1 MSSAASRIAG
11 DRPVPHIVTEIPGP
25 KARAHVVFDET
36 WTSPSLPRAYPIV
49 PVRGE
54 GLTVE
59 DIDGNLFLD
68 FAAGIAVTS
77 TGHSHPQVVA
87 AIKEQ
92 AAELIHFSASDFYLP
107 IYAQV
112 CRELARLAPISGKAR
127 VYLGNSGTE
136 VVEAAIKLARSA
148 TKRPYVVAF
157 LGAFHGRTYGSV
169 SLTASKAKYHA
180 GFGPLLP
187 GVFHAPYGRVED
199 LRWFDEVLFDKLAP
213 PNEVA
218 AIIVEPIQG
227 EGGYIVPEDGFLQ
240 GLRRICDAHGILLI
254 ADEIQSG
261 AGRTGR
267 MWAVDHW
274 GVEPDILL
282 TAKGIASGMPLGAL
296 IARAE
301 LLETWGPGAHGSTY
315 GGNPVA
321 CAAALATIELLEGG
335 LVENAAIRGEQAMAG
350 LRPLVDRYDGLVR
363 DVRGKGLMLGIEF
376 DTAEHAEEV
385 QWAGFER
392 GLLVLECGRTSVRM
406 APALIVSEAEMATGP
421 AHLRGGGRGRRR
433 SRPRGPRRGHRGRRA
448 PRGRGGRLTRLG
460 IGWVAR

>member
-1 MSSAASRIAG
+1 MSLAASRLAG
-11 DRPVPHIVTEIPGP
+11 DRPVPHIVTELPGP
-25 KARAHVVFDET
+25 KARAHVAFDEE
-36 WTSPSLPRAYPIV
+36 WTSPSLPRVYPIV

-77 TGHSHPQVVA
+77 TGHAHPQVVA

-107 IYAQV
+107 IYAHT
-112 CRELARLAPISGKAR
+112 CRRLAEIAPIAGKAR
-127 VYLGNSGTE
+127 AYLGNSGAE
-136 VVEAAIKLARSA
+136 VVEASIKLARYA

-157 LGAFHGRTYGSV
+157 LGAFHGRTYGAV

-199 LRWFDEVLFDKLAP
+199 LKWFDEVLFDKLAP
-213 PNEVA
+213 ANEVA

-240 GLRRICDAHGILLI
+240 GLRRICDEHGILLI

-267 MWAVDHW
+267 MWATEHW
-274 GVEPDILL
+274 GVQPDILL
-282 TAKGIASGMPLGAL
+282 TAKGIASGMPLGAM
-296 IARAE
+296 IARAD

-335 LVENAAIRGEQAMAG
+335 LIDNAAARGDQALSG
-350 LRPLVDRYDGLVR
+350 LRPLIDRFDGLVT
-363 DVRGKGLMLGIEF
+363 DVRGKGLMLGVEF
-376 DTAEHAEEV
+376 DTAEHAEAV
-385 QWAGFER
+385 QWACFER
-392 GLLVLECGRTSVRM
+392 GLLVLECGKTSVRM
-406 APALIVSEAEMATGP
+406 SPALTVSEDEMAT
-421 AHLRGGGRGRRR
+421 ALRIFAEAVGAVAGGGRAILDAAEAAG
-433 SRPRGPRRGHRGRRA
+433 A
-448 PRGRGGRLTRLG
+448 LTEVEAAG
-460 IGWVAR
+460 

>member
-1 MSSAASRIAG
+1 VAY
-11 DRPVPHIVTEIPGP
+11 
-25 KARAHVVFDET
+25 DET
-36 WTSPSLPRAYPIV
+36 WTSRSLPRAYPIV

-54 GLTVE
+54 GLVVE

-87 AIKEQ
+87 AIREQ

-107 IYAQV
+107 IYA
-112 CRELARLAPISGKAR
+112 ELCERLAGLASIEGPIR

-136 VVEAAIKLARSA
+136 VVETAIKLARYA
-148 TKRPYVVAF
+148 TRRPYVIAF
-157 LGAFHGRTYGSV
+157 LGAFHGRSYGSV

-213 PNEVA
+213 ATEVA

-240 GLRRICDAHGILLI
+240 GLRDICDRHGIVLI

-261 AGRTGR
+261 AGRTGK

-274 GVEPDILL
+274 GVQPDIIL
-282 TAKGIASGMPLGAL
+282 TAKGIASGMPLSGL
-296 IARAE
+296 IAKAG
-301 LLETWGPGAHGSTY
+301 LLEAWGPGAHGSTY

-321 CAAALATIELLEGG
+321 CAAALATIDLLEGG
-335 LVENAAIRGEQAMAG
+335 LVDNAETRGEQAFAG
-350 LRPLVDRYDGLVR
+350 LRPLLARFPGLITGL
-363 DVRGKGLMLGIEF
+363 RGKGLMIGIEF
-376 DTAEHAEEV
+376 DSPNHAEEA
-385 QWAGFER
+385 QWAAFQR
-392 GLLVLECGRTSVRM
+392 GLLVLGAGKSSIRM
-406 APALIVSEAEMATGP
+406 SPALTVTEAEMATALRIFEEAVAEVATHDREILEAVTTGGP
-421 AHLRGGGRGRRR
+421 ITGVEA
-433 SRPRGPRRGHRGRRA
+433 A
-448 PRGRGGRLTRLG
+448 
-460 IGWVAR
+460 I

>member
-1 MSSAASRIAG
+1 MSSAASRLAG
-11 DRPVPHIVTEIPGP
+11 DRPVPHIVTELPGP
-25 KARAHVVFDET
+25 KARAHVEFDEE

-107 IYAQV
+107 IYAHT
-112 CRELARLAPISGKAR
+112 CRRLAETAPMAGKAR
-127 VYLGNSGTE
+127 AYLGNSGAE
-136 VVEAAIKLARSA
+136 AVEASIKLARYA

-157 LGAFHGRTYGSV
+157 LGAFHGRTYGAL
-169 SLTASKAKYHA
+169 SLTASKSKYHA

-187 GVFHAPYGRVED
+187 GIFHAPYGRVED
-199 LRWFDEVLFDKLAP
+199 LEWFDDVLFDKLAP
-213 PNEVA
+213 ANEIA

-240 GLRRICDAHGILLI
+240 GLRRICDEHGILLI

-261 AGRTGR
+261 AGRTGK
-267 MWAVDHW
+267 MWAIEHW

-282 TAKGIASGMPLGAL
+282 TAKGVASGMPLGAM
-296 IARAE
+296 IARAD

-321 CAAALATIELLEGG
+321 CAAALATIDLLEGG
-335 LVENAAIRGEQAMAG
+335 LIDNAAARGEGALAG
-350 LRPLVDRYDGLVR
+350 LRPLIGRFDGLVT
-363 DVRGKGLMLGIEF
+363 DVRGKGLMLGVEF
-376 DTAEHAEEV
+376 DTAEHAEAV
-385 QWAGFER
+385 QRACFER
-392 GLLVLECGRTSVRM
+392 GLLVLECGKSSVRM
-406 APALIVSEAEMATGP
+406 SPALTVSENEMSTALRIFAEAVAQVAGHEAQVLADVTG
-421 AHLRGGGRGRRR
+421 AGAFHEVEAAG
-433 SRPRGPRRGHRGRRA
+433 
-448 PRGRGGRLTRLG
+448 
-460 IGWVAR
+460 

>member
-1 MSSAASRIAG
+1 LASVTPRPAG
-11 DRPVPHIVTEIPGP
+11 SRPVPDIVTEIPGP
-25 KARAHVVFDET
+25 KARAHVAFDET

-49 PVRGE
+49 PVRGN
-54 GLTVE
+54 GLTIE

-68 FAAGIAVTS
+68 FAAGIAVNS
-77 TGHSHPQVVA
+77 TGHAHPRVVA

-92 AAELIHFSASDFYLP
+92 AAELLHFSASDFYLP
-107 IYAQV
+107 IYAEV
-112 CRELARLAPISGKAR
+112 CSRLAEITPIAGGRAR

-136 VVEAAIKLARSA
+136 VVETAVKLARHA

-187 GVFHAPYGRVED
+187 GVFHAPFGHVAD

-213 PNEVA
+213 ADEVA

-227 EGGYIVPEDGFLQ
+227 EGGYVVPEDGFLE
-240 GLRRICDAHGILLI
+240 GLRDICDRHGILLV

-261 AGRTGR
+261 AGRTGT
-267 MWAVDHW
+267 MWAIEQWAVK
-274 GVEPDILL
+274 PDILL
-282 TAKGIASGMPLGAL
+282 SAKGIASGMPLGAL
-296 IARAE
+296 IARAD

-335 LVENAAIRGEQAMAG
+335 LVANASARGEQAFDG
-350 LRPLVDRYDGLVR
+350 LRVLAARYPALIR
-363 DVRGKGLMLGIEF
+363 DVRGRGLMIGIEF
-376 DTAEHAEEV
+376 DTPQHAEEV
-385 QWAGFER
+385 QWAAFQR
-392 GLLVLECGRTSVRM
+392 GLLVLECGKSSVRM
-406 APALIVSEAEMATGP
+406 SPALTVNEDEMNTALGLFAEAVADIATEP
-421 AHLRGGGRGRRR
+421 ADRPILAVAEAAGAITGVEAGG
-433 SRPRGPRRGHRGRRA
+433 
-448 PRGRGGRLTRLG
+448 
-460 IGWVAR
+460 

>member
-1 MSSAASRIAG
+1 
-11 DRPVPHIVTEIPGP
+11 VPDIVTEIPGP
-25 KARAHVVFDET
+25 KARAHVAFDET

-49 PVRGE
+49 PVRGN
-54 GLTVE
+54 GLTIE

-68 FAAGIAVTS
+68 FAAGIAVNS
-77 TGHSHPQVVA
+77 TGHAHPRVVA

-92 AAELIHFSASDFYLP
+92 AAELLHFSASDFYLP
-107 IYAQV
+107 IYAEV
-112 CRELARLAPISGKAR
+112 CSRLAEITPIAGGRAR

-136 VVEAAIKLARSA
+136 VVETAVKLARHA

-187 GVFHAPYGRVED
+187 GVFHAPFGHVAD

-213 PNEVA
+213 ADEVA

-227 EGGYIVPEDGFLQ
+227 EGGYVVPEDGFLE
-240 GLRRICDAHGILLI
+240 GLRDICDRHGILLV

-261 AGRTGR
+261 AGRTGT
-267 MWAVDHW
+267 MWAIEQWAVK
-274 GVEPDILL
+274 PDILL
-282 TAKGIASGMPLGAL
+282 SAKGIASGMPLGAL
-296 IARAE
+296 IARAD

-335 LVENAAIRGEQAMAG
+335 LVANASARGEQAFDG
-350 LRPLVDRYDGLVR
+350 LRLLAARYPALIR
-363 DVRGKGLMLGIEF
+363 DVRGRGLMIGIEF
-376 DTAEHAEEV
+376 DTPQHAEEV
-385 QWAGFER
+385 QWAAFQR
-392 GLLVLECGRTSVRM
+392 GLLVLECGKSSVRM
-406 APALIVSEAEMATGP
+406 SPALTVNEDEMNTALGLFAEAVADIATERADRPILAVAEAAG
-421 AHLRGGGRGRRR
+421 AITGVEAGG
-433 SRPRGPRRGHRGRRA
+433 
-448 PRGRGGRLTRLG
+448 
-460 IGWVAR
+460 

>member
-1 MSSAASRIAG
+1 VSSVSSRIAG
-11 DRPVPHIVTEIPGP
+11 DRPVPHIVTELPGP
-25 KARAHVVFDET
+25 RARAHVAFDET

-68 FAAGIAVTS
+68 FAAGIAVNS
-77 TGHSHPQVVA
+77 TGHAHPQVVA

-107 IYAQV
+107 IYPEV
-112 CRELARLAPISGKAR
+112 CRELARLAPIDGRAR

-136 VVEAAIKLARSA
+136 VVETSIKLARHA
-148 TKRPYVVAF
+148 TGRPYVVAF

-187 GVFHAPYGRVED
+187 GVFHAPFGRVED

-213 PNEVA
+213 ANEVA

-227 EGGYIVPEDGFLQ
+227 EGGYVVPEDGFLQ
-240 GLRRICDAHGILLI
+240 GLRRICDEHGILLI

-261 AGRTGR
+261 AGRTGK
-267 MWAVDHW
+267 MWAVEHW
-274 GVEPDILL
+274 GVMPDIVLS
-282 TAKGIASGMPLGAL
+282 AKGIASGMPLAAL
-296 IARAE
+296 IARAD

-321 CAAALATIELLEGG
+321 CAAALATIELLEHG
-335 LVENAAIRGEQAMAG
+335 LVDNAAARGEQALTA
-350 LRPLVDRYDGLVR
+350 LRSLRDRHPGLVT
-363 DVRGKGLMLGIEF
+363 DVRGLGLMIGVEF
-376 DTAEHAEEV
+376 DTGEHAEEV
-385 QWAGFER
+385 QWAAFER
-392 GLLVLECGRTSVRM
+392 GLLVLECGRTSVRLS
-406 APALIVSEAEMATGP
+406 PPLTVTEAEMDTG
-421 AHLRGGGRGRRR
+421 LRILEAAVTAVA
-433 SRPRGPRRGHRGRRA
+433 GHEAEILAEVTEAGA
-448 PRGRGGRLTRLG
+448 LHEVEAAG
-460 IGWVAR
+460 